1 MTPDTIKL
9 LAQYNAHANTEMGRV
24 LAQLGDEEW
33 NQALGGYYP
42 SIRSL
47 GSHLFVS
54 DLAWL
59 RRFAT
64 LRPFA
69 YAQHPIFQKNPAWG
83 ELLFP
88 SFRDYDAD
96 RKALD
101 ACLTQFAEEVTPED
115 LPKRL
120 LYKNFKGIDQDR
132 ELGGLILHAF
142 NHQTHHRGMISLY
155 LDMLGKENDFS
166 NLFVLLG

>member
-9 LAQYNAHANTEMGRV
+9 LARYNAHANTEMGRV
-24 LAQLGDEEW
+24 LAQLGDKEW
-33 NQALGGYYP
+33 NRALGGYYP

-47 GSHLFVS
+47 CSHLFIS
-54 DLAWL
+54 DFAWL

-64 LRPFA
+64 LRPYA
-69 YAQHPIFQKNPAWG
+69 YAQHPIFQRNPALG

-88 SFRDYDAD
+88 GFRDYAAD

-101 ACLTQFAEEVTPED
+101 ECLTKFTEEVTPED
-115 LPKRL
+115 LAKRL
-120 LYKNFKGIDQDR
+120 RYKNFKNIDQDR
-132 ELGGLILHAF
+132 EFGGLILHVF

-155 LDMLGKENDFS
+155 LDLLGKENDFS
-166 NLFVLLG
+166 NLFVLVE

>member
-9 LAQYNAHANTEMGRV
+9 LARYNVHANTEMGRV
-24 LAQLGDEEW
+24 LAELGDEEW
-33 NQALGGYYP
+33 NRALGGYYP

-47 GSHLFVS
+47 CSHLFVS

-64 LRPFA
+64 LRPFTFA
-69 YAQHPIFQKNPAWG
+69 EHPIFQRNPVWG

-88 SFRDYDAD
+88 NFRDYAAD

-101 ACLTQFAEEVTPED
+101 ESLTKFTEEVAPED
-115 LPKRL
+115 LPKHLR
-120 LYKNFKGIDQDR
+120 YKNFKGIDQDR
-132 ELGGLILHAF
+132 ELGGLILHVF

-166 NLFVLLG
+166 NLFVLLQ

>member
-1 MTPDTIKL
+1 MTTSTIRIL
-9 LAQYNAHANTEMGRV
+9 DRYNVHTNTIMGRV
-24 LAQLGDEEW
+24 LAQLADEEW
-33 NQALGGYYP
+33 NRVFGGYYP

-47 GSHLFVS
+47 CSHVFII
-54 DLAWL
+54 DFTWL
-59 RRFAT
+59 RRFSS

-69 YAQHPIFQKNPAWG
+69 YAQHRVFQGNPTWG
-83 ELLFP
+83 GMLFP
-88 SFRDYDAD
+88 TFLDYNAD

-101 ACLTQFAEEVTPED
+101 ECITKFADEVTPED

-120 LYKNFKGIDQDR
+120 RYKTFKGIDEERQLD
-132 ELGGLILHAF
+132 GLILQML

-166 NLFVLLG
+166 NLLALVD

>member
-9 LAQYNAHANTEMGRV
+9 LARYNVHANTEMGRA
-24 LAQLGDEEW
+24 LAQLSDEEW
-33 NQALGGYYP
+33 NRTLGGYFP

-47 GSHLFVS
+47 CSHLFVS

-64 LRPFA
+64 LRPFD
-69 YAQHPIFQKNPAWG
+69 YSRHPIFQRNPAWG

-88 SFRDYDAD
+88 RFRDYEAD

-101 ACLTQFAEEVTPED
+101 ECFTRFASEVTPED
-115 LPKRL
+115 LTKRL
-120 LYKNFKGIDQDR
+120 RYKNFKGVDQDR
-132 ELGGLILHAF
+132 EMAGLILHAF

-155 LDMLGKENDFS
+155 LDMVGKENDFS
-166 NLFVLLG
+166 NLFVLLE